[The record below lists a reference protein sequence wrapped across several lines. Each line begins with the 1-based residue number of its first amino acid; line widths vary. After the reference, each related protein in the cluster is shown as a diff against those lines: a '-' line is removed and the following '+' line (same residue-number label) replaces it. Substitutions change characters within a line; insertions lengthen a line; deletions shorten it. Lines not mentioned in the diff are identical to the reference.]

1 MERRAGAV
9 SMCIGTRKNMAIT
22 GIEDIARPVSLA
34 ASGLDVENV
43 NFEKG
48 AADIVVRSRAEP

>member
-1 MERRAGAV
+1 
-9 SMCIGTRKNMAIT
+9 MCIGTRKNMAIT